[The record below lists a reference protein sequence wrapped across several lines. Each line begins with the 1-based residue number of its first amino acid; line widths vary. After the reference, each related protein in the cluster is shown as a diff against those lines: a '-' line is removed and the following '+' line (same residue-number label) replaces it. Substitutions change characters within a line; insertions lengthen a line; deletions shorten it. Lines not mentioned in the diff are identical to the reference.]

1 MQARA
6 VIAPS
11 VCFVVVVVPV
21 AVVVAAVR
29 LVGRV
34 AGAEL
39 IVDCLWWEAPAW
51 GKVGQ

>member
-6 VIAPS
+6 VVAPN
-11 VCFVVVVVPV
+11 VCFVVVPV
-21 AVVVAAVR
+21 AVVVAVVR
-29 LVGRV
+29 PVGGV
-34 AGAEL
+34 ADAEL